1 MGADGT
7 EPGEVVEMPM
17 ARTWEGLT
25 FQARAHRA
33 AGRAIIGIG
42 MAVSADTKRLTHRV
56 SGTLARSIHAA
67 PIGADHEGDENSALT
82 QDLMMSRGFLV
93 PTPTPAGPSL
103 EVGSWL
109 PYACAE
115 WIGRDHPGI
124 TQGLEGVRGARATS
138 IVMQA
143 FREEGL

>member
-1 MGADGT
+1 
-7 EPGEVVEMPM
+7 MPM

-33 AGRAIIGIG
+33 AGRASIGIG
-42 MAVSADTKRLTHRV
+42 MAVAADTKRLTHRV
-56 SGTLARSIHAA
+56 SGTLARSVHAA
-67 PIGADHEGDENSALT
+67 APSADHDGDENSALT
-82 QDLMMSRGFLV
+82 QDLMMSKGFIIPGASPEG
-93 PTPTPAGPSL
+93 PTL

-115 WIGRDHPGI
+115 WIGRNHPGI